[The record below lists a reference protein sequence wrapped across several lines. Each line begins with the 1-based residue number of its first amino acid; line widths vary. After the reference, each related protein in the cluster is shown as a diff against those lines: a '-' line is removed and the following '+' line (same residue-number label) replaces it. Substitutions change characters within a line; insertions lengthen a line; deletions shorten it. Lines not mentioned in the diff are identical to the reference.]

1 MDRGEMKITTLGYK
15 HESVTRVEVID
26 ENGRSYVNFDP
37 NNDVKVSLQD
47 DNKTMKIFITKKV
60 NNHNKE

>member
-1 MDRGEMKITTLGYK
+1 MKITTLGYK